1 MPTPRRYAD
10 NAERQAAYRARL
22 AMQPESQPT
31 PPRTPSAPGNRRWD
45 AMIEEAR
52 SLLAG
57 VACEMEAYFDERSDG
72 WRCSERGETFT
83 QRREMVQEITGL
95 LEDLA

>member
-10 NAERQAAYRARL
+10 SAERQAAYRARR
-22 AMQPESQPT
+22 AMQPESQPA
-31 PPRTPSAPGNRRWD
+31 PPRIPSAPGNRRWD

-52 SLLAG
+52 SLLAS
-57 VACEMEAYFDERSDG
+57 VVCEMEAYFDERSEG
-72 WRCSERGETFT
+72 WQCSERGESFT
-83 QRREMVQEITGL
+83 QRREMVEEVTDL